1 MDLNKP
7 IDPND
12 FGDIAP
18 FTDEEAVEAFQYLS
32 RHPNLPFISKFMF
45 PDQPETLLHDVLLK
59 LHSVDEFQAAIMSK
73 AVEFILSTTAR
84 NFGYDGIEHIKALG
98 EKKFLAMSNHR
109 DIILDPAITPLVLY
123 RNDIPAT
130 EIAVGDNLLSSKTIE
145 YLIRCNRMIRVIRG
159 VSARELYLSSMRLSN
174 YIRTSIITG
183 KSSVWIAQ
191 RQGRTKDGY
200 DTTEQGLLKMF
211 DMSGT
216 KGFVENF
223 KELNIVPLSIS
234 YEYEPCDV
242 LKAREK
248 LISREEKYVKKE
260 NEDLMSIMTG
270 LKMYKGDIHLHI
282 GEPLTEEEIVSASFC
297 DKNDRYQFIRHAVDR
312 RIIAGYRP
320 WKTNY
325 IAYDLVEQ
333 TDRYADHYTPEDKEA
348 FLAYTAKQLGSVEP
362 ELDREALRDIF
373 LRIYSN
379 PVKAKE
385 DLSHMEE

>member
-1 MDLNKP
+1 MEPLKP
-7 IDPND
+7 IDPMD

-18 FTDEEAVEAFQYLS
+18 FTDEEAVKAFRYIA

-45 PDQPETLLHDVLLK
+45 PDKPETLLHDILLQ
-59 LHSVDEFQAAIMSK
+59 LRSVEDFQTAVMSK
-73 AVEFILSTTAR
+73 AVEFILFTTAH
-84 NFGYDGIEHIKALG
+84 NFSYDGIAHIQALG
-98 EKKFLAMSNHR
+98 DTKFLAMSNHR
-109 DIILDPAITPLVLY
+109 DIILDPAITQLVLY
-123 RNDIPAT
+123 RNRLPAT

-174 YIRTSIITG
+174 YIRNSITTG

-191 RQGRTKDGY
+191 RQGRTKDGW

-223 KELNIVPLSIS
+223 KELNILPLSIS

-242 LKAREK
+242 LKAREM
-248 LISREEKYVKKE
+248 LISRTQKYVKQE
-260 NEDLMSIMTG
+260 QEDLVSIMTG
-270 LKMYKGDIHLHI
+270 LKMPKGDVHLNI
-282 GEPLTEEEIVSASFC
+282 GTPLTEEEIIAASAC

-312 RIIAGYRP
+312 RIIEGYRP
-320 WKTNY
+320 CKTHF
-325 IAYDLVEQ
+325 IAYDIVEH
-333 TDRYADHYTPEDKEA
+333 TTKYADRYEAADREA
-348 FLAYTAKQLGSVEP
+348 FLAYTEKQLDSVEK
-362 ELDREALRDIF
+362 ELDRDELRGLF

-379 PVKAKE
+379 PVLAKE
-385 DLSHMEE
+385 SAGFTL

>member
-45 PDQPETLLHDVLLK
+45 PDKPDTLLHDMLLN
-59 LHSVDEFQAAIMSK
+59 LHSVDEFQAAVMSK

-84 NFGYDGIEHIKALG
+84 NFSCDGVENMRSLG
-98 EKKFLAMSNHR
+98 ERKFLAMSNHR
-109 DIILDPAITPLVLY
+109 DIILDPAITQLVLY
-123 RNDIPAT
+123 RNNIPAT

-174 YIRTSIITG
+174 YIRTSITTG

-191 RQGRTKDGY
+191 RQGRTKDGL

-216 KGFVENF
+216 QGFVENF
-223 KELNIVPLSIS
+223 RELNIIPLSIS

-242 LKAREK
+242 LKARER
-248 LISREEKYVKKE
+248 LISRTEKYVKKE

-282 GEPLTEEEIVSASFC
+282 GEPLTEAEIVAASYC

-333 TDRYADHYTPEDKEA
+333 GDRYADRYSAGDREA
-348 FLAYTAKQLGSVEP
+348 FLAYAEKQLASVEP

-373 LRIYSN
+373 LRIYAN

-385 DLSHMEE
+385 DLAHVEE